1 MAKQKC
7 KILSNKWRSSKQ
19 KKDTVQL
26 CEQKKQMENGIVW
39 KEAHESKTYSITIY
53 T

>member
-7 KILSNKWRSSKQ
+7 KILSNKWGLSKQ

-26 CEQKKQMENGIVW
+26 CENGIAW